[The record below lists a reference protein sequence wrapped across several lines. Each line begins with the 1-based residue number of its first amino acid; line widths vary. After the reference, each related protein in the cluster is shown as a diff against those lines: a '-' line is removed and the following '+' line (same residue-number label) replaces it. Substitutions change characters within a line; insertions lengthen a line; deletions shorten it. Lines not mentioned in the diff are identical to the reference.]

1 MALQCAR
8 HPQMHPTYQATGC
21 TQESMSCC
29 TNDRGMTVEC
39 TLFLCVV
46 QMTAQDVSS
55 MMRWGAAPI
64 IFLINNAGYAIEI
77 EIHDGPYNQ

>member
-1 MALQCAR
+1 
-8 HPQMHPTYQATGC
+8 
-21 TQESMSCC
+21 
-29 TNDRGMTVEC
+29 MT
-39 TLFLCVV
+39 T
-46 QMTAQDVSS
+46 QDVSS